1 MTDKTKAEDAP
12 IVWEAEPEP
21 GELNVDDSVFD
32 SWDEVAEA
40 QAIAEGHEAI
50 EVKTILIN
58 RGTSVAGR
66 FPDGSKV
73 YCPLTFSVAD
83 LDAVTAEYDNEVDQL
98 KELLK
103 RMGDEKTA
111 KALEYK
117 NLISVTNFAERFFT
131 YFMKVAETP
140 AGK

>member
-1 MTDKTKAEDAP
+1 MTKTSDAP
-12 IVWEAEPEP
+12 IVWEAEVDPDN
-21 GELNVDDSVFD
+21 LNIDDAIFD
-32 SWDEVAEA
+32 SWDEDAEA
-40 QAIAEGHEAI
+40 QAIAEGHAAI

-58 RGTSVAGR
+58 RGTSVAAR

-103 RMGDEKTA
+103 RMGNEKTA
-111 KALEYK
+111 KDLEHK
-117 NLISVTNFAERFFT
+117 NLISVTNFAEKFFT